1 MDDDDDKQMLPP
13 NTGRLVYP
21 GILDSQPLCEDDLT
35 ASHLIQAYALVQ
47 NSTGA
52 QRVKIAQYAR
62 LMDLAILSARVFCE
76 AVRSETEETDYER
89 MRRDLD
95 TAHSAAIDTIQEE
108 TTPSRR
114 TVLQVDRLADTL
126 FPVLRE
132 TLLTDLRPALVT
144 DLQAPLTKEM
154 TAPLAKSM
162 EPLLFDSLL
171 ASLLEPL
178 TLGVR
183 ERLETTSYGPPHLL
197 PPPSSSASTPGS
209 IRRAREL
216 REGFDTIDEAFS
228 RPSGFRMSKDF
239 DTSLDGPADGQP
251 VKRLRSRYSLPR

>member
-1 MDDDDDKQMLPP
+1 MFFLGH
-13 NTGRLVYP
+13 TYICERR
-21 GILDSQPLCEDDLT
+21 PLCENDLT
-35 ASHLIQAYALVQ
+35 ASYLIQAYALVQ

-76 AVRSETEETDYER
+76 AVRTEAEETHYER

-95 TAHSAAIDTIQEE
+95 TAYDAAIDTLQEE
-108 TTPSRR
+108 TTPNRR

-132 TLLTDLRPALVT
+132 TLLGDLRPALVT
-144 DLQAPLTKEM
+144 DLQAPLTKEI
-154 TAPLAKSM
+154 TAPLAQLLK
-162 EPLLFDSLL
+162 PLLFDTLL
-171 ASLLEPL
+171 ASLIEPL

-183 ERLETTSYGPPHLL
+183 ERLENLPHGPPRLL
-197 PPPSSSASTPGS
+197 AASSSSTSTPGS
-209 IRRAREL
+209 IQRAREQ
-216 REGFDTIDEAFS
+216 REGYATIDDAFS

-239 DTSLDGPADGQP
+239 DTSLDSPAEHQK
-251 VKRLRSRYSLPR
+251 VKRPRSRYSLPHA

>member
-1 MDDDDDKQMLPP
+1 MRP
-13 NTGRLVYP
+13 NRLTFEVR
-21 GILDSQPLCEDDLT
+21 PLCEDDLT

-47 NSTGA
+47 NSTGN
-52 QRVKIAQYAR
+52 QRVKIAHYAR

-76 AVRSETEETDYER
+76 VVRSETEETHYER
-89 MRRDLD
+89 MRHDVD
-95 TAHSAAIDTIQEE
+95 TAYNAAIDTIQEE
-108 TTPSRR
+108 PTPSHR

-132 TLLTDLRPALVT
+132 TLLTDLRPALVA
-144 DLQAPLTKEM
+144 DLQEPLTKEM
-154 TAPLAKSM
+154 TVPLAKTL
-162 EPLLFDSLL
+162 EPLLFDTLL

-183 ERLETTSYGPPHLL
+183 ERLEITPYGRPHLL
-197 PPPSSSASTPGS
+197 APSSSSASTPGS
-209 IRRAREL
+209 IRRAREQ
-216 REGFDTIDEAFS
+216 REGYETIDDAFS

-239 DTSLDGPADGQP
+239 DTSLDSPANGQT